1 MKQKIRDRTRFIVK
15 GRFVFLTEAYI
26 QENHIQFTPF
36 QSSQLRGKLPRGIYW
51 LQIVD
56 RGMIQWNWLLL
67 NSYLVHGIDSTEH
80 QALLDEYLATLPK
93 ASERKHP

>member
-1 MKQKIRDRTRFIVK
+1 MKQKIRDRTKFVVN

-26 QENHIQFTPF
+26 HEKYLQFTPY
-36 QSSQLRGKLPRGIYW
+36 QSSQLRVKLSRGIYW

-67 NSYLVHGIDSTEH
+67 NSYLVHGIDSQEH
-80 QALLDEYLATLPK
+80 QALLSEYLLTIPK
-93 ASERKHP
+93 AS